1 MFKGKHSKENLYVK
15 QLEET
20 IDLKD
25 REIADIKNSLAD
37 AFQEILV
44 VNESN
49 SYNNKE
55 IKQRK
60 ISEICRDKI
69 YELRKDLFIEN
80 DSKIIELPTRKVK

>member
-20 IDLKD
+20 IKLKD
-25 REIADIKNSLAD
+25 REITDIKDSLAD
-37 AFQEILV
+37 EFQKILI

-49 SYNNKE
+49 DYGNKE
-55 IKQRK
+55 SKERK
-60 ISEICRDKI
+60 ISEICRDTI

>member
-1 MFKGKHSKENLYVK
+1 MLKGKHSKENLYIK

-25 REIADIKNSLAD
+25 REIADIKDSLSNE
-37 AFQEILV
+37 FQKILT

-49 SYNNKE
+49 DYSNKE
-55 IKQRK
+55 YKKRK

-80 DSKIIELPTRKVK
+80 DSKIIELSTRKVK

>member
-1 MFKGKHSKENLYVK
+1 MFKGKHSKENLYIK

-20 IDLKD
+20 INLKD
-25 REIADIKNSLAD
+25 REIADIKDSLSNE
-37 AFQEILV
+37 FQKILT

-49 SYNNKE
+49 DYSNKE
-55 IKQRK
+55 YKKRK
-60 ISEICRDKI
+60 ISEICRDNV

>member
-1 MFKGKHSKENLYVK
+1 MLKGKHSKENLYIK

-25 REIADIKNSLAD
+25 REIADIKDSLSNE
-37 AFQEILV
+37 FQKILT

-49 SYNNKE
+49 DYSNKE
-55 IKQRK
+55 YKKRK

-69 YELRKDLFIEN
+69 YELRKDLLIEN
-80 DSKIIELPTRKVK
+80 DSKIIELSTRKVK

>member
-20 IDLKD
+20 IKLKD
-25 REIADIKNSLAD
+25 REIVDIKDSLAD
-37 AFQEILV
+37 EFQKILI

-49 SYNNKE
+49 DYGNKKSKE
-55 IKQRK
+55 RK

>member
-1 MFKGKHSKENLYVK
+1 MFKGKHSKENLYIK

-20 IDLKD
+20 INLN
-25 REIADIKNSLAD
+25 REIADIKDSLANE
-37 AFQEILV
+37 FQKILT

-49 SYNNKE
+49 DYSNKE
-55 IKQRK
+55 FKKRK
-60 ISEICRDKI
+60 ISEICRDNV

>member
-1 MFKGKHSKENLYVK
+1 MFKGKHSKENLYIK
-15 QLEET
+15 QLETT

-37 AFQEILV
+37 VFQEILV

>member
-1 MFKGKHSKENLYVK
+1 MLKGKHSKENLYIK

-20 IDLKD
+20 INLKD
-25 REIADIKNSLAD
+25 REIADIKDSLANE
-37 AFQEILV
+37 FQNILI

-49 SYNNKE
+49 DYGNKE
-55 IKQRK
+55 SKERK

>member
-1 MFKGKHSKENLYVK
+1 MLKGKHSKENLYIK

-20 IDLKD
+20 IKLKD
-25 REIADIKNSLAD
+25 REITDIKDSLAD
-37 AFQEILV
+37 EFQKILI

-49 SYNNKE
+49 DYGNKE
-55 IKQRK
+55 SKERK
-60 ISEICRDKI
+60 ISEICRDTI